1 VLAAVG
7 YTFFMTIAILNFMK
21 FTVFA
26 CKKNHSSNTNLRV
39 ATGYYKRDRNGNY
52 EMDPV
57 GRPDENSA
65 EQFRIHVFVDNL
77 QPTPPQR
84 WIDDPLLRRSSV
96 LPLAN
101 GAPVPGAHAQPPV
114 PGDAPADNHAED
126 AQA

>member
-26 CKKNHSSNTNLRV
+26 CKKIHSSDTNLRD
-39 ATGYYKRDRNGNY
+39 ATGYYKRDRSGNY

-57 GRPDENSA
+57 GRRSEDSA
-65 EQFRIHVFVDNL
+65 EQFRIRVFVDDL

-84 WIDDPLLRRSSV
+84 WIDDPLLKRSSV

-101 GAPVPGAHAQPPV
+101 GALVPGAHAQPPV
-114 PGDAPADNHAED
+114 PGDAPADNHIEA